1 MFGIDWNDQTLWLNV
16 TNVALGVVTLAAL
29 LVASIAVVRELAARR
44 RHVRDAS
51 ALDDELRTML
61 SAESPYA
68 MQVPGLGLTMADGG
82 EPLKQESDGGAE
94 SKSDSEI

>member
-29 LVASIAVVRELAARR
+29 LVASVAVATELAARH
-44 RHVRDAS
+44 RHVRDAA
-51 ALDDELRTML
+51 ALDDELRTIFGGD
-61 SAESPYA
+61 SPYA

-82 EPLKQESDGGAE
+82 EPLNPESAGGAE
-94 SKSDSEI
+94 AKGDSEK